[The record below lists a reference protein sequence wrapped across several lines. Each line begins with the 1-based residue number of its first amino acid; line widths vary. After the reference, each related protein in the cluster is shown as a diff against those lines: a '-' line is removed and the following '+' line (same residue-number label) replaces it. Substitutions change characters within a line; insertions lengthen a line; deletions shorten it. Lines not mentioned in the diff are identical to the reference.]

1 MKRLTLLLQR
11 LLIFL
16 LGVLTVWLIAFVFFD
31 FADRWLPWVI
41 ALAVTYGLAAY
52 VILPRA
58 IRLGLMIQQRR
69 RVPSYTTTADG
80 LPGDPVNLALI
91 GTMPELRRAFET
103 IGWSAADPLGLT
115 SSWRMV
121 GAFVLNRPYPRAPF
135 STLYLFGRGQDV
147 GFQQPIGDSPRR
159 RNHVRFWGL
168 PLERAEQTIDTPLF
182 WLDALRPADDERAVW
197 LGAGTKDIGFSLTWL
212 SFQITHATDVDTN
225 KERDFIV
232 EQLQHQGVIANVRS
246 HLPGERLSIGHVNRY
261 VSDGI
266 VVVAELQS
274 K

>member
-11 LLIFL
+11 LLVFL

-58 IRLGLMIQQRR
+58 IRLGLMIQQRG

-159 RNHVRFWGL
+159 RNTSASGDCRWSVPNRPSTPHCFGSMRFDRPTMNGQYGWGL
-168 PLERAEQTIDTPLF
+168 GRKT
-182 WLDALRPADDERAVW
+182 LDFHSPGLASKSPMRRTLTR
-197 LGAGTKDIGFSLTWL
+197 TKSVTSSSS
-212 SFQITHATDVDTN
+212 SF
-225 KERDFIV
+225 
-232 EQLQHQGVIANVRS
+232 
-246 HLPGERLSIGHVNRY
+246 SIGASSPTSGRIFQA
-261 VSDGI
+261 SASPSGT
-266 VVVAELQS
+266 
-274 K
+274 

>member
-1 MKRLTLLLQR
+1 LAD
-11 LLIFL
+11 FL
-16 LGVLTVWLIAFVFFD
+16 LVQSSA
-31 FADRWLPWVI
+31 P
-41 ALAVTYGLAAY
+41 ALSPIRACRSWRLSLEKAAACCGF
-52 VILPRA
+52 PS
-58 IRLGLMIQQRR
+58 QRG

-103 IGWSAADPLGLT
+103 IDWSAADPLGLT

-168 PLERAEQTIDTPLF
+168 PVERAEQTIDTPLF

-197 LGAGTKDIGFSLTWL
+197 LGAGTKDIWIF
-212 SFQITHATDVDTN
+212 THLA
-225 KERDFIV
+225 
-232 EQLQHQGVIANVRS
+232 
-246 HLPGERLSIGHVNRY
+246 
-261 VSDGI
+261 
-266 VVVAELQS
+266 
-274 K
+274 

>member
-11 LLIFL
+11 LLVFL

-58 IRLGLMIQQRR
+58 IRLGLMIQQRG

-147 GFQQPIGDSPRR
+147 GFQQPIGDIPRR

-168 PLERAEQTIDTPLF
+168 PVERAEQTIDTPLF